1 MKTFT
6 VLIENDGAC
15 FGLLVDILFG
25 VDDNLLSL
33 LTVQRF
39 LSDFR
44 RPVASSQFSI
54 YLVFLAVQI
63 QLQISGF
70 IFS

>member
-1 MKTFT
+1 MKTFI

-15 FGLLVDILFG
+15 FGLLVDIVFG

-39 LSDFR
+39 LSDFSR
-44 RPVASSQFSI
+44 SVASSQLSI
-54 YLVFLAVQI
+54 DLVFLAVQI